1 MGHLNFSLKGVD
13 LFGVKDQIDLDD
25 NVLWHSTSASPHFE
39 QYMTFNRFKDFRRFL
54 PAVFADPTK
63 VETDPW
69 YQLSTAIDNFNEIR
83 RLRVSCSRWLVA
95 DESMSAWRPRTTA
108 LGGLPNISFVIRKP
122 EPLGKT

>member
-1 MGHLNFSLKGVD
+1 M
-13 LFGVKDQIDLDD
+13 FGVKDQIDLDD